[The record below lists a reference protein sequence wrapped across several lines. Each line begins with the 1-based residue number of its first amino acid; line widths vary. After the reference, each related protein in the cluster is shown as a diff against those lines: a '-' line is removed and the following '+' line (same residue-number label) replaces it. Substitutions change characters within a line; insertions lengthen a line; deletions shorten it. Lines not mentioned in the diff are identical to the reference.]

1 MSPSHPAMS
10 SLPRFSTEQATQRW
24 RGPIARQSGAAC
36 SNPYGDPSLCHG
48 GCQWLATDELPRRQ
62 AQGHRTSRQLEHK
75 KFRLFVQIL
84 LDNII
89 LLPVSLY
96 SQPEISLTHA
106 YSTVWF
112 RKKIGPP
119 NLFIVPPSLSTS
131 NLEKFCTSLIIS
143 SHLRQGVKTK

>member
-10 SLPRFSTEQATQRW
+10 SLPRFSTEQAIQRW
-24 RGPIARQSGAAC
+24 RGPIARKSGAAC
-36 SNPYGDPSLCHG
+36 SNPYGDPSLCHDGRGHG
-48 GCQWLATDELPRRQ
+48 GCQRLATDELPRRQ

-96 SQPEISLTHA
+96 RQPEISLTHA
-106 YSTVWF
+106 YSTGWF
-112 RKKIGPP
+112 RKKLDRP
-119 NLFIVPPSLSTS
+119 NYLL
-131 NLEKFCTSLIIS
+131 
-143 SHLRQGVKTK
+143 